1 MPSAK
6 EPDLT
11 ELLKSS
17 AAKRKESAAAP
28 TPAEKDHLQRKI
40 DGQITEYTEGSGE
53 GIDEVRLMLQN
64 DPENL
69 DLQDWLA
76 FMLYTNNQLDEA
88 IELYKRLLTSNH
100 RSENQHFYLGNAYFK
115 KGLVKLAVEE
125 WKRVVLLDPESKLG
139 QKAKVR
145 IEQASLER

>member
-53 GIDEVRLMLQN
+53 GID
-64 DPENL
+64 L